1 MHIESCRIYLSHGD
15 EAVGAAFGRSS
26 GRTLPA
32 VGPPVLVVDPSQVP
46 GPGEE
51 VVAGRVG
58 IERCPGS
65 GINVLLKW

>member
-51 VVAGRVG
+51 VVA
-58 IERCPGS
+58 
-65 GINVLLKW
+65 